1 MVEEQTSMSK
11 SIVAP
16 EVLHQP
22 TSENILPI
30 LPLKNIV
37 VLPTSIIPIIVGRQT
52 SVKAVEHALKH
63 NNKTIFILMSTALS
77 IDWVCMVYATHL
89 SDPFVAMSSL
99 FITLAF
105 GGFIKQYLQS
115 RDLVNLLSA
124 GLLLFSILTL
134 FFFYK
139 VGVSRYVLY
148 GILLGATAGIAF
160 FLYIIFSDMLTK
172 RAQLDTMQLMATRF
186 WILFLG
192 SSLFLSKIDLYQ
204 AILISGIPLILVS
217 FGACI
222 VPNFFNQQAIKKLG
236 PIRSSILI
244 SFVPPIAYI
253 FDACYNEKLN
263 LLNLIVCLII
273 TSALI
278 LPKLLIP
285 LQKAKVPMES
295 NL

>member
-1 MVEEQTSMSK
+1 MSGYLDAAIYVFLSAIAFVFLDELCTNISPFTALFVMSGIALAFFNLF
-11 SIVAP
+11 SI
-16 EVLHQP
+16 HK
-22 TSENILPI
+22 
-30 LPLKNIV
+30 LKN
-37 VLPTSIIPIIVGRQT
+37 TY
-52 SVKAVEHALKH
+52 KACY

-278 LPKLLIP
+278 LHKLLIP